1 MHIPDGLMA
10 PLIAGVGW
18 VLAIVIIG
26 IAVKVLDK
34 RIENRQMTLMAVLAA
49 GIFVAQML
57 NFPIGGGTTGHLV
70 GTALATILL
79 GPYAGMIIITV
90 ILIIQAL
97 VFGDGGILAF
107 GLNVL
112 NMAVIGS
119 FVAWFVY
126 RGIPEKFE
134 TGRVFA
140 AAWSSVFIMALVCAF
155 QLALSYSISGGDYGI
170 SGSIA
175 FPAMTISH
183 ILIGIGEGIITSG
196 VILFI
201 SQVSPDM
208 LAMPKFF
215 IRDMPKKGVSMDA

>member
-10 PLIAGVGW
+10 PLVAGVGW
-18 VLAIVIIG
+18 LLAIIFIG
-26 IAVKVLDK
+26 IAVKVLDRK
-34 RIENRQMTLMAVLAA
+34 VDDRQMTLMAVLAA

-70 GTALATILL
+70 GAALATILL

-119 FVAWFVY
+119 FATWFIY
-126 RGIPEKFE
+126 RSIPGKVEIVR
-134 TGRVFA
+134 TFA
-140 AAWSSVFIMALVCAF
+140 AAWSSVLIMALVLAF
-155 QLALSYSISGGDYGI
+155 QLAISHSMSGGDYGI

-175 FPAMTISH
+175 FPAMAISH
-183 ILIGIGEGIITSG
+183 MLIGVGEAIITSG

-201 SQVSPDM
+201 SRVSPDM

-215 IRDMPKKGVSMDA
+215 IRDIHEKGVVLDA